1 MKEWL
6 EDFVKSLVSLPDQ
19 VAISQ
24 KDGLKTVVLT
34 IKVAEDD
41 LPLFEGRNNRLPWA
55 LERAASLAG
64 IRPRMRY
71 VVKVV

>member
-19 VAISQ
+19 VAVSQ
-24 KDGLKTVVLT
+24 KDGLQTVVLT

-41 LPLFEGRNNRLPWA
+41 LSLFHGRNNRLIWA

-71 VVKVV
+71 VVKIV